1 MAEETKECPFCA
13 ETIKSKAIKCR
24 FCGES
29 LASKPKRAR
38 TKKPTSSTRVA
49 KKRTACPSCGS
60 TSIMKADVAIK
71 SGTYSGETKGVGV
84 GVSSSGSVGVGIGK
98 SKSTH
103 TSEFAKNIKT
113 ADQKNCAEE
122 FGGYIGTFVGLA
134 LGIPVGV
141 ASESFL
147 IGFFV
152 VLGGTMVG
160 MTIGKNSGMGKAE
173 SERIDREVRAFNLT
187 WVCNSCGHE
196 FTKR

>member
-1 MAEETKECPFCA
+1 MADDTKECPFCA
-13 ETIKSKAIKCR
+13 ETIKSKAVKCR

-29 LASKPKRAR
+29 LASKPKRPR
-38 TKKPTSSTRVA
+38 TKKTTSSSRA
-49 KKRTACPSCGS
+49 GNKRNMCPSCGS
-60 TSIMKADVAIK
+60 TSIVKADVAIK

-98 SKSTH
+98 SKSAH

-113 ADQKNCAEE
+113 ADQKNCGEE
-122 FGGYIGTFVGLA
+122 FGGYIGTFVGMA
-134 LGIPVGV
+134 LGIPMGL
-141 ASESFL
+141 ASESFW

-152 VLGGTMVG
+152 VLGGTMAG
-160 MTIGKNSGMGKAE
+160 MAIGKNSGLGKAE
-173 SERIDREVRAFNLT
+173 SERIDRELTAFNLT

>member
-1 MAEETKECPFCA
+1 MADDTKECPFCA
-13 ETIKSKAIKCR
+13 ETIKLKAVKCR

-29 LASKPKRAR
+29 LAPKPKRSR
-38 TKKPTSSTRVA
+38 SKKTTSSSRATN
-49 KKRTACPSCGS
+49 KRNACPICGS
-60 TSIMKADVAIK
+60 NSIVKADVAIK

-98 SKSTH
+98 SKSNH

-113 ADQKNCAEE
+113 VDQKNCGEE

-134 LGIPVGV
+134 LGIPMGV
-141 ASESFL
+141 ASESFW

-152 VLGGTMVG
+152 VLAGTGAG
-160 MTIGKNSGMGKAE
+160 MAIGKNSGLGRAE
-173 SERIDREVRAFNLT
+173 SERIDRELTTFDLT